1 MTPTRSNRE
10 HSFDWELAVIV
21 GLEKAILLK
30 NISYWCEENRRRA
43 IETYFLH
50 GTWWTSE
57 SIRSLVFKYPY
68 FTKTSISRWMNELNA
83 ARWVLSF
90 GQTGGQNFYAPG
102 PSFDAWNAGGDW
114 KSIQDGVL
122 SQNGTPAELSQN
134 GTPPS
139 QNGTVGVPKWDTGC
153 PKMGHTNVEM
163 LKINVELNAR
173 TRAPKK
179 PRPASDVAS
188 PPHRRHR
195 DTPMPSSGPAPRPT
209 TFAASIWAT
218 ETPEAWRVA
227 LATETNISDLDAA
240 WYFHRCK
247 DWSAEKGSTSANW
260 VVTAAK
266 FARDDQR
273 KQKLVTL
280 QPLVHD
286 RHSAIPNP
294 SSSRPGKPGFTLHTS
309 RQDVLDVAERVL
321 AKRSARHGSRVADV

>member
-1 MTPTRSNRE
+1 MTPITRSNRE

-68 FTKTSISRWMNELNA
+68 FTRTSISRWMNELNA
-83 ARWVLSF
+83 ARWIIFF

-139 QNGTVGVPKWDTGC
+139 QNGTVGVPKWDT
-153 PKMGHTNVEM
+153 
-163 LKINVELNAR
+163 LIL
-173 TRAPKK
+173 
-179 PRPASDVAS
+179 
-188 PPHRRHR
+188 
-195 DTPMPSSGPAPRPT
+195 
-209 TFAASIWAT
+209 
-218 ETPEAWRVA
+218 
-227 LATETNISDLDAA
+227 
-240 WYFHRCK
+240 RC
-247 DWSAEKGSTSANW
+247 
-260 VVTAAK
+260 
-266 FARDDQR
+266 
-273 KQKLVTL
+273 
-280 QPLVHD
+280 
-286 RHSAIPNP
+286 
-294 SSSRPGKPGFTLHTS
+294 
-309 RQDVLDVAERVL
+309 
-321 AKRSARHGSRVADV
+321 